1 MLLQQFLISCIVLV
15 HYLFYGETIVFR
27 LSDCPIRDN
36 QYFTTYNMYYTTL
49 YKVT

>member
-1 MLLQQFLISCIVLV
+1 MNNLICITSAHVIASIDQFDLV
-15 HYLFYGETIVFR
+15 R

-36 QYFTTYNMYYTTL
+36 QYFTTYNMYYTTF